1 MRREAGRDVISVAF
15 IRLLS
20 LFVEK
25 VSVIVR
31 KWSEGLGTW
40 FMERNQSRV
49 DEIRCSLMEPAAFVG
64 IGHIFIESV
73 TC

>member
-40 FMERNQSRV
+40 GLWR
-49 DEIRCSLMEPAAFVG
+49 EISHALMKLVAV
-64 IGHIFIESV
+64 
-73 TC
+73 